1 MVRCAA
7 LNGGGDDL
15 ARQRVRV
22 VLELLLD
29 LLDLDGGFVPHVV
42 FYALEDVSFR
52 FFLRQTRDFSSI
64 SIWLRLR
71 LATSSCCAW
80 MLAAFLASSS
90 SFFS

>member
-29 LLDLDGGFVPHVV
+29 FLDLDGGFVPHVV
-42 FYALEDVSFR
+42 LYTLEDVGFR
-52 FFLRQTRDFSSI
+52 FFLRQTRDFFQHLHLAALEACDLFL
-64 SIWLRLR
+64 LRLDVGG
-71 LATSSCCAW
+71 
-80 MLAAFLASSS
+80 FLG
-90 SFFS
+90 